1 MNVAVLRPRRMSA
14 RCWSSGSR
22 TSAWMPDRYTRP
34 RSWVYLASSENSPVG
49 VVMSSPCGAAALD
62 IERRPYSSRE
72 RRFEQAT
79 ATAKPETGD
88 CRFETVARGLGE
100 CGGHFWAP
108 AYGRLEEVDG
118 CPPYLRSSGTR

>member
-1 MNVAVLRPRRMSA
+1 MNVAVRRPRRMSA
-14 RCWSSGSR
+14 RCWSRGSR
-22 TSAWMPDRYTRP
+22 TRAWMPDRYTRP

-49 VVMSSPCGAAALD
+49 VVMSSPCGVAALD

-72 RRFEQAT
+72 RHFWQAT
-79 ATAKPETGD
+79 GASRSG
-88 CRFETVARGLGE
+88 TVDGHLGE

-118 CPPYLRSSGTR
+118 CADYLRNSGTR

>member
-49 VVMSSPCGAAALD
+49 VVMSSPCGVAALD

-72 RRFEQAT
+72 RHFWQGAEALLRT
-79 ATAKPETGD
+79 
-88 CRFETVARGLGE
+88 TVYFFKLSI
-100 CGGHFWAP
+100 CGGPDMAP
-108 AYGRLEEVDG
+108 ALPQSADDR
-118 CPPYLRSSGTR
+118 